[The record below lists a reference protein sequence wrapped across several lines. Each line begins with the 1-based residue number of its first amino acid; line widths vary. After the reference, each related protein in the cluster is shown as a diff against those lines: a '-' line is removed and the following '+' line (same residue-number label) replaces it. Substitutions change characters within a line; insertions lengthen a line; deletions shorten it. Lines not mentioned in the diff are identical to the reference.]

1 MDEID
6 SLDTENKHYKKIKS
20 DLDYRLYRM
29 YDKIEEIESNIL
41 DARTKKEVLQA
52 NKLTGDN
59 IYKVLI
65 YFDKLFKLMDERER
79 RKLITSLVESIQV
92 FEEKQPNGQWLKS
105 IEFKL
110 PIIEEDMEI
119 SLDKNEHVETIVLLS
134 KLDSKKYISVELPMD
149 DMDLTS
155 AESNATYKKI
165 QNYVLD
171 KFGG

>member
-119 SLDKNEHVETIVLLS
+119 SLDKNEHVECVSLLV
-134 KLDSKKYISVELPMD
+134 KR
-149 DMDLTS
+149 
-155 AESNATYKKI
+155 N
-165 QNYVLD
+165 
-171 KFGG
+171 

>member
-1 MDEID
+1 MEEKINSKVDTLEVDTEIKNLEKELKKAQVTKFKLMYKID

-20 DLDYRLYRM
+20 DSDYRLYRM

-59 IYKVLI
+59 IYRVLI

-92 FEEKQPNGQWLKS
+92 FEKNNLMVSGLNQS
-105 IEFKL
+105 
-110 PIIEEDMEI
+110 
-119 SLDKNEHVETIVLLS
+119 SLNFQSL
-134 KLDSKKYISVELPMD
+134 
-149 DMDLTS
+149 
-155 AESNATYKKI
+155 KKI
-165 QNYVLD
+165 WKLVGKKEHGRL
-171 KFGG
+171 

>member
-1 MDEID
+1 MEEKINSKVDTLEVDTEIKNLEKELKKSQATKFKLMDEID

-65 YFDKLFKLMDERER
+65 YFDKLFKLMDECER

-92 FEEKQPNGQWLKS
+92 FEKKQPNGQWLKS

-110 PIIEEDMEI
+110 TIIEEDMEI
-119 SLDKNEHVETIVLLS
+119 SWEKRSMWRL
-134 KLDSKKYISVELPMD
+134 
-149 DMDLTS
+149 
-155 AESNATYKKI
+155 
-165 QNYVLD
+165 
-171 KFGG
+171 

>member
-92 FEEKQPNGQWLKS
+92 FEKNNLMVSGLNQS
-105 IEFKL
+105 
-110 PIIEEDMEI
+110 
-119 SLDKNEHVETIVLLS
+119 SLNFQSL
-134 KLDSKKYISVELPMD
+134 
-149 DMDLTS
+149 
-155 AESNATYKKI
+155 KKI
-165 QNYVLD
+165 WKLVGKKGACGDYSVATKGQYL
-171 KFGG
+171 KIPHW

>member
-1 MDEID
+1 MEEKINSKVDTLEVDTEIKNLEKELKKAQVTKFKLMDEID

-59 IYKVLI
+59 IYRVLI

-119 SLDKNEHVETIVLLS
+119 SLDKNEHVETMCLMS
-134 KLDSKKYISVELPMD
+134 RKEK
-149 DMDLTS
+149 
-155 AESNATYKKI
+155 
-165 QNYVLD
+165 
-171 KFGG
+171 

>member
-65 YFDKLFKLMDERER
+65 YFDKLFKLMDECER

-92 FEEKQPNGQWLKS
+92 FEKKQPNGQWLNQS
-105 IEFKL
+105 
-110 PIIEEDMEI
+110 
-119 SLDKNEHVETIVLLS
+119 SLNLQSL
-134 KLDSKKYISVELPMD
+134 
-149 DMDLTS
+149 
-155 AESNATYKKI
+155 KKI
-165 QNYVLD
+165 WKLVGKKGACGDYSVATKGQYL
-171 KFGG
+171 KILH

>member
-1 MDEID
+1 MEEKINSKVDTLEVDTEIKNLEKELKKSQATKFKLMDEID

-119 SLDKNEHVETIVLLS
+119 SLDKNEHVETVCLMS
-134 KLDSKKYISVELPMD
+134 RK
-149 DMDLTS
+149 
-155 AESNATYKKI
+155 
-165 QNYVLD
+165 
-171 KFGG
+171 

>member
-1 MDEID
+1 MEEKINSKVDTLEVDTEIKNLEKELKKAQVTKFKLMDKID

-20 DLDYRLYRM
+20 DSDYRLYRM

-59 IYKVLI
+59 IYRVLI

-92 FEEKQPNGQWLKS
+92 FEKNNLMVSGLNQS
-105 IEFKL
+105 
-110 PIIEEDMEI
+110 
-119 SLDKNEHVETIVLLS
+119 SLNFQSL
-134 KLDSKKYISVELPMD
+134 
-149 DMDLTS
+149 
-155 AESNATYKKI
+155 KKI
-165 QNYVLD
+165 WKLVGKKEHGRL
-171 KFGG
+171 

>member
-1 MDEID
+1 
-6 SLDTENKHYKKIKS
+6 
-20 DLDYRLYRM
+20 M

-65 YFDKLFKLMDERER
+65 YFDKLFKLMDECER

-92 FEEKQPNGQWLKS
+92 FEKKQPNGQWLTS

-110 PIIEEDMEI
+110 TIIEEDLEI
-119 SLDKNEHVETIVLLS
+119 SWEKRSMWRL
-134 KLDSKKYISVELPMD
+134 
-149 DMDLTS
+149 
-155 AESNATYKKI
+155 
-165 QNYVLD
+165 
-171 KFGG
+171 

>member
-65 YFDKLFKLMDERER
+65 YFDKLFKLMDECER

-92 FEEKQPNGQWLKS
+92 FEKNNLMVSGLNQSSLNLQSLKK
-105 IEFKL
+105 IWKL
-110 PIIEEDMEI
+110 VG
-119 SLDKNEHVETIVLLS
+119 KKEHVETIALLQ
-134 KLDSKKYISVELPMD
+134 KAN
-149 DMDLTS
+149 T
-155 AESNATYKKI
+155 
-165 QNYVLD
+165 
-171 KFGG
+171 